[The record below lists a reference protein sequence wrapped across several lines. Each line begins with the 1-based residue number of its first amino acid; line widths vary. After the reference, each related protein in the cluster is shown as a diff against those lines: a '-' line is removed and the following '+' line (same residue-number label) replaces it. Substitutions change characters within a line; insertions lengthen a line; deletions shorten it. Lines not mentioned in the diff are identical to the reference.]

1 MSVVETNPA
10 GVFGP
15 RGCAPLTRPFRQRI
29 NAEFANWRAP
39 TATPVFAVQVN
50 TNPVLVVPAN
60 ANRAHLSIYI
70 RVQPTAGIFLFALGV
85 VPSPA
90 DGFSITPC
98 RVFNVNNNVFGS
110 ATFDLQYVFD
120 GGFCTAAWYASAQ
133 GTFPDA
139 GAVCATEQLYLG

>member
-15 RGCAPLTRPFRQRI
+15 RGCVPLTRPFRQRI
-29 NAEFANWRAP
+29 NAEYANWRAP
-39 TATPVFAVQVN
+39 TATAVMGVQPFG
-50 TNPVLVVPAN
+50 NPVMVVPAN

-70 RVQPTAGIFLFALGV
+70 RVQPTAGIFIFALGV
-85 VPSPA
+85 VPTPA
-90 DGFSITPC
+90 DGFGCTPC
-98 RVFNVNNNVFGS
+98 RVFSVNQNVLGV

-120 GGFCTAAWYASAQ
+120 GGFCTSAWYASAQ
-133 GTFPDA
+133 GTIPDV